1 MFPELEEVPK
11 EAGSQRQEG
20 SILFVKERGVG
31 GLVGFCS
38 ERLNPK
44 PHMD

>member
-20 SILFVKERGVG
+20 SILFVKERGWVG
-31 GLVGFCS
+31 WLVFAVRG
-38 ERLNPK
+38 
-44 PHMD
+44 